1 MKKAPRR
8 PREPSAGSLR
18 EMPEMDLSRAE
29 RRNPYAARLARDGY
43 TVHVRRG
50 RPRRGEETGPTVTKS
65 VRLPPEIWARLE
77 EEARAGGIPLH
88 ALVRS
93 ALLAWLER
101 AA

>member
-1 MKKAPRR
+1 MKKAPEP
-8 PREPSAGSLR
+8 PREPSARSLG

-29 RRNPYAARLARDGY
+29 RRNPYAARIASENY

-65 VRLPPEIWARLE
+65 VRLPPEVWARLE
-77 EEARAGGIPLH
+77 ERARAGGIPLH

-101 AA
+101 VA